1 MSLLTD
7 RAAGNGARS
16 ATQARLSLEPPV
28 TGRRR
33 RTPEL
38 VVGILLV
45 AGWILGTVLLVTAG
59 RDRAPVLALGGDVA
73 RGEVITAADL
83 STAYLGSDAS
93 VAHLDEGEA
102 DRVVGRAALT
112 DLAAGTVV
120 TPEQFAA
127 PVEVLESGDGM
138 VGLSLDAGQ
147 LPSLRLAPGDRVSVV
162 AGAAP
167 ATETEP
173 GQILEAGE
181 VVSVEEITDQVS
193 ASERRWWVAIRASE
207 AEAGR
212 LAQVVAA
219 EARVQLVL
227 VGA

>member
-1 MSLLTD
+1 MSVLTD
-7 RAAGNGARS
+7 RAGGNGAQS
-16 ATQARLSLEPPV
+16 TASGRLRLEPPA

-59 RDRAPVLALGGDVA
+59 RDRTPVLALRGDVA

-112 DLAAGTVV
+112 DLAAGPGG
-120 TPEQFAA
+120 TPAQFSA
-127 PVEVLESGDGM
+127 P
-138 VGLSLDAGQ
+138 
-147 LPSLRLAPGDRVSVV
+147 
-162 AGAAP
+162 
-167 ATETEP
+167 
-173 GQILEAGE
+173 
-181 VVSVEEITDQVS
+181 
-193 ASERRWWVAIRASE
+193 
-207 AEAGR
+207 
-212 LAQVVAA
+212 
-219 EARVQLVL
+219 
-227 VGA
+227 